1 MSSNTLILSNG
12 IEMPIIGLGT
22 SGASSD
28 ILIAAVKTAIKT
40 GYRLIDTAAAYNN
53 EEAIGEA
60 ICQCISENL
69 IKREDLFI
77 VTKCPTPF
85 LHPNKQESALKE
97 SLQKLKLGY
106 IDCYLAHNPCPTDLT
121 VKIEDIW
128 KGLEMLYEKNLA
140 KSIGLSNFNLEQ
152 IQRILNIAKIPIH
165 CLQIELHLYF
175 QQKEMLEFCR
185 KHKITIM
192 AYAPLGAP
200 NRSFYKSNQ
209 SSVIPFENP
218 LIIELAKKYSKTP
231 AQILLRHLIQSDL
244 NVIPKS
250 TNEARIKE
258 NFDVFDFKLSGEEME
273 KLNSVEQNSRTFW
286 LDFLIGHSEDPFKD
300 ERQKQM
306 E

>member
-77 VTKCPTPF
+77 VTKCPTSF

-106 IDCYLAHNPCPTDLT
+106 IDCYLAHNPCSSDSR

-128 KGLEMLYEKNLA
+128 KGLEILYEKKLA

-175 QQKEMLEFCR
+175 QQKAMLEFCQ
-185 KHKITIM
+185 KHKIAVM

-200 NRSFYKSNQ
+200 NRSFYKRF
-209 SSVIPFENP
+209 VFF
-218 LIIELAKKYSKTP
+218 
-231 AQILLRHLIQSDL
+231 
-244 NVIPKS
+244 
-250 TNEARIKE
+250 
-258 NFDVFDFKLSGEEME
+258 NF
-273 KLNSVEQNSRTFW
+273 
-286 LDFLIGHSEDPFKD
+286 
-300 ERQKQM
+300 
-306 E
+306 